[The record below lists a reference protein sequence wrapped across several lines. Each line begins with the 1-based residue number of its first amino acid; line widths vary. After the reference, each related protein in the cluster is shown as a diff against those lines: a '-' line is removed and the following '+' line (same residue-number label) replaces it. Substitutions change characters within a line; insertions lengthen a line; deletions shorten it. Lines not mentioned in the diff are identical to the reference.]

1 MCTTMHVR
9 AHAAARRPMRQYARR
24 SMEHV
29 AHFSATPA
37 GAAQMR
43 QQSRRDRNHTASLV
57 GAFAARNLEID
68 LFGVERPGQ
77 VAERQ
82 RWSPTSRV
90 GWRSAYRLEP
100 AVVGMQAGEHLE
112 NVAL

>member
-1 MCTTMHVR
+1 
-9 AHAAARRPMRQYARR
+9 
-24 SMEHV
+24 MEHV

-77 VAERQ
+77 LAE
-82 RWSPTSRV
+82 RV
-90 GWRSAYRLEP
+90 GWRAAYRLEP